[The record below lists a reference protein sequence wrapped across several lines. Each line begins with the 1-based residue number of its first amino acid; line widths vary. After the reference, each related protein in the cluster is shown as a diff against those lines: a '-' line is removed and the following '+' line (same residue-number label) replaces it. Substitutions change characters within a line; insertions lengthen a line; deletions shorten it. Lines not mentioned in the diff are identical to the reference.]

1 MRTSRFAA
9 EYFYFSFAGYYYRK
23 VSLRSAAKDE

>member
-1 MRTSRFAA
+1 MNIRPTAA
-9 EYFYFSFAGYYYRK
+9 AYFYFSFAAYYYRK

>member
-1 MRTSRFAA
+1 MNIRPIAA
-9 EYFYFSFAGYYYRK
+9 AYFYFNFAGYYYRK